1 MRPANNN
8 MGNERT
14 GRVGKVVQERHQPA
28 WRLQVVFA
36 ALGTLVGVLCWK
48 VVDLQVLDN
57 AVLKREGDAR
67 TVRDDPIVATRGNIV
82 DRNGEPLAISTPVLS
97 LWLNPKEVLNHAE
110 QWPRLAE
117 ALTGIGV
124 DAEDMRKRI
133 TAAAT
138 REFLYVKRRMPP
150 AEAQAV
156 IDLGFR
162 GIYTQE
168 EYKRYYPMGEAAA
181 HLVGMTNNDEV
192 GQEGMELAH
201 EASLRGVPGSKRVL
215 KDRLGRI
222 VREVGINAT
231 AQPGADLVLSIDSR
245 LQYLA
250 YKALKEA
257 VSLRGA
263 SAGTATVLDVRTGEV
278 LAMVNQ
284 PSFNPNNRSTMT
296 SESRRNRVLTDV
308 LEPGS
313 TTKTFTVTAALESG
327 MFTPESIIDTSP
339 GVVRVDRRK
348 VVEDPVNYGPST
360 LERILYKSSQVG
372 ATKLAMAMGP
382 EPILSVLG
390 RVGFGQP
397 LGTGFPG
404 EASGA
409 VPVRDRWRLTEIAT
423 LGYGYGYQVSPMQLA
438 RAYAIYANR
447 GIAKPV
453 SLLKVVQPVPGERV
467 IDAQVADT
475 VVNMLRS
482 VVSREVGGTGVRA
495 AIPSYDVAGKTGTT
509 WFYDVAGGG
518 YDSSNYISHFAGMV
532 PVEDPRIVIVVSVQ
546 RPQGAETG
554 GGQVAAP
561 VFAQIAA
568 GAMRI
573 LEVPPSVP
581 ARPAGELSM
590 AAGGGTA
597 R

>member
-1 MRPANNN
+1 VNRQ
-8 MGNERT
+8 
-14 GRVGKVVQERHQPA
+14 VQDKHQPA
-28 WRLQVVFA
+28 WRLKLVFA
-36 ALGTLVGVLCWK
+36 ALASLVGLVCWK
-48 VVDLQVLDN
+48 VADLQVLDN

-67 TVRDDPIVATRGNIV
+67 TVRDDLIVATRGNIV

-97 LWLNPKEVLNHAE
+97 LWLNPKEVLSHAE
-110 QWPRLAE
+110 QWPQLVE
-117 ALTGIGV
+117 ALRSIGV
-124 DAEDMRKRI
+124 DPEDMRKRI
-133 TAAAT
+133 TAAAN
-138 REFLYVKRRMPP
+138 REFLYIKRRMPP
-150 AEAQAV
+150 AEAMAV
-156 IDLGFR
+156 IERRLA

-168 EYKRYYPMGEAAA
+168 EYKRFYPMGEAAA

-201 EASLRGVPGSKRVL
+201 EETLRGIPGSKRVL
-215 KDRLGRI
+215 KDRLGRV
-222 VREVGINAT
+222 VREIGVNAV
-231 AQPGADLVLSIDSR
+231 AQPGENLVLSIDSR

-257 VSLRGA
+257 VTLRRA

-296 SESRRNRVLTDV
+296 DESRRNRVITDV

-327 MFTPESIIDTSP
+327 MFTPESIIETSP
-339 GVVRVDRRK
+339 GSVRVDRRK
-348 VVEDPVNYGPST
+348 VVKDPVNYGPST

-382 EPILSVLG
+382 DPILSVLR

-404 EASGA
+404 EASGV
-409 VPVRDRWRLTEIAT
+409 VPLRDRWRLTEIAT
-423 LGYGYGYQVSPMQLA
+423 LGYGYGYQVSPLQLA
-438 RAYAIYANR
+438 RAYSIYANR

-453 SLLKVVQPVPGERV
+453 SLLRVDGPVAGERV
-467 IDAQVADT
+467 IDAKVADT

-482 VVSREVGGTGVRA
+482 VVNRAVGGTGVRA

-532 PVEDPRIVIVVSVQ
+532 PVNDPRVVIVVSVQ
-546 RPQGAETG
+546 RPQGTETG

-561 VFAQIAA
+561 IFAQIAA

-573 LEVPPSVP
+573 LEVPPDVP
-581 ARPAGELSM
+581 ATKAGELSL
-590 AAGGGTA
+590 ATPRSGGT

>member
-1 MRPANNN
+1 MN
-8 MGNERT
+8 RT
-14 GRVGKVVQERHQPA
+14 VQDKHQPA
-28 WRLQVVFA
+28 WRLHLVFVVLA
-36 ALGTLVGVLCWK
+36 ALVGIVGWK
-48 VVDLQVLDN
+48 VADLQVFNND
-57 AVLKREGDAR
+57 VLQREGDAR
-67 TVRDDPIVATRGNIV
+67 TVRNDPLIATRGNIV
-82 DRNGEPLAISTPVLS
+82 DRNGEPLAISTRVLS
-97 LWLNPKEVLNHAE
+97 LWLNPKEVLSHAE
-110 QWPRLAE
+110 QWPQLAD
-117 ALTGIGV
+117 ALRGVGV
-124 DAEDMRKRI
+124 DADDMRKRI
-133 TAAAT
+133 TDAAG
-138 REFLYVKRRMPP
+138 REFLYVKRRLPP
-150 AEAQAV
+150 AEVQAV
-156 IDLGFR
+156 LDLRLAGV
-162 GIYTQE
+162 YAQE
-168 EYKRYYPMGEAAA
+168 EYKRFYPMGEAAA
-181 HLVGMTNNDEV
+181 HLVGLTNNDEV
-192 GQEGMELAH
+192 GQEGMELAY
-201 EASLRGVPGSKRVL
+201 EEKLRGIPGSKRVL

-231 AQPGADLVLSIDSR
+231 AQPGEDLVLSIDSR

-257 VSLRGA
+257 VTMRRA

-296 SESRRNRVLTDV
+296 GESKRNRVMTDV

-313 TTKTFTVTAALESG
+313 TTKTFTVTAALETG

-372 ATKLAMAMGP
+372 ATKLALAMGP
-382 EPILSVLG
+382 DPILSVLR

-397 LGTGFPG
+397 LNTGFPG
-404 EASGA
+404 EVSG
-409 VPVRDRWRLTEIAT
+409 VIPIRDRWRLTEIAT
-423 LGYGYGYQVSPMQLA
+423 LGYGYGYQVTPLQLA
-438 RAYAIYANR
+438 RAYATYANR

-453 SLLKVVQPVPGERV
+453 SLLRVDGPVEGERV
-467 IDAQVADT
+467 LDEQIADT
-475 VVNMLRS
+475 VVDMLRS
-482 VVSREVGGTGVRA
+482 VVSKAVGGTGVRA

-509 WFYDVAGGG
+509 WFYDVAVGG
-518 YDSSNYISHFAGMV
+518 YDSSSYISHFAGMV
-532 PVEDPRIVIVVSVQ
+532 PVDDPRIVIVVSIQ

-573 LEVPPSVP
+573 LNVAPDVP
-581 ARPAGELSM
+581 AEAGGALSM
-590 AAGGGTA
+590 AGGA
-597 R
+597 Q